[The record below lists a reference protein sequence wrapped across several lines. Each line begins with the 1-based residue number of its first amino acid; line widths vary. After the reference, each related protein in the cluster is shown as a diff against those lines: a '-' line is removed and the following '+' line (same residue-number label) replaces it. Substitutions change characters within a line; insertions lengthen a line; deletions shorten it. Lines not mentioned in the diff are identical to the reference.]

1 MRSLEES
8 RQRWQKT
15 TEGASKVGGLK
26 SLVKADADSI
36 CVSGLRSVCWKAFLL
51 FQSVDRNTWAATSED
66 SRAAYSALKSH
77 FLRLIER
84 PGDLDSTI
92 DPLNDDDNSPW
103 NTLRRDE
110 QLCVEIAQDVERCMP
125 DEPYFRLPETQKTL
139 LQILFIYCKIN
150 QDIGY
155 RQGMHELAAPILLA
169 IQRDALAPMT
179 PEESVLS
186 DDGDR
191 LMFNTLDASFIE
203 HDSFTLFNLIMRTAK
218 PFYELGEPDKRLNA
232 GSTSSSQYGSS
243 PIVQRSKQIH
253 EVLLAQVDPELASHL
268 TRIEILPQIFII
280 RWIRLIFGR
289 EFPFED
295 LLALWDKL
303 FAEDPDLEL
312 IDMICV
318 SKLLRIR
325 WQLLDADY
333 SVALTL
339 LLKYPHPTPP
349 CGPQTFVEDAIY
361 LRENLNEPAGAKLI
375 NKYTGRA
382 PLSPSSR
389 PVPATPAGRAK
400 PHRAESRF
408 SARKSPLPS
417 PARFL
422 QDQGG
427 VEALLQGAAKG
438 VFDRGERLGI
448 NQVVRDAVDEVKR
461 NMQGLSPGPGSPRR
475 TPRNN
480 ALSVDEVVTE
490 TGKSLAD
497 LEVRNKTLALL
508 LNGTIDEIQK
518 ASDSTEDASTKST
531 SVNNAIEKLRFIM
544 LRLEDSSLPLKPD
557 TPRTTADAEDTRAI
571 EPEAKPQSQAS
582 HIASPISPQKGIET
596 ANSQVEAPPP
606 TAGSFP
612 TLGRTIPRRPRI
624 SVSQPS
630 EGLEAGPGKPG
641 QPATGIPT
649 RSTLAQS
656 SFAWMLGPDEHS
668 ATSDQSPPMKS
679 PSPFLSSG
687 RKPGSSA
694 ARERSAFLFGD
705 DADEDD
711 VNSPASPKRGGSKG
725 DFGLEAMKK
734 TDT

>member
-36 CVSGLRSVCWKAFLL
+36 CESGLRS
-51 FQSVDRNTWAATSED
+51 SVDRNTWAATSED

-77 FLRLIER
+77 FLRFIER

-110 QLCVEIAQDVERCMP
+110 QLCVEITQDVERCMP

-139 LQILFIYCKIN
+139 LHILFIYCKIN

-169 IQRDALAPMT
+169 MQRDALAPIA
-179 PEESVLS
+179 PEGSVLS

-191 LMFNTLDASFIE
+191 LMFTTLDASFIE

-218 PFYELGEPDKRLNA
+218 SFYELGEPDKRLNA

-253 EVLLAQVDPELASHL
+253 EVLLAQVDPELALHL
-268 TRIEILPQIFII
+268 TQIEILPQIFII
-280 RWIRLIFGR
+280 RWIRLLFGR

-295 LLALWDKL
+295 LLALWDRL

-318 SKLLRIR
+318 SMLLRIR

-339 LLKYPHPTPP
+339 LLKYPHPTRPY
-349 CGPQTFVEDAIY
+349 GPQTFVEDAIY
-361 LRENLNEPAGAKLI
+361 LRENLNQPAGAKLI

-382 PLSPSSR
+382 PVPPSSR

-408 SARKSPLPS
+408 AGRKSPLPS

-475 TPRNN
+475 FPRSN

-508 LNGTIDEIQK
+508 LNGTIEEIQT
-518 ASDSTEDASTKST
+518 ASDSTEDASTKAT
-531 SVNNAIEKLRFIM
+531 SINNGIEKLRFIM
-544 LRLEDSSLPLKPD
+544 LRLEDSSLPLEPD
-557 TPRTTADAEDTRAI
+557 TPRAAPDARVTATI
-571 EPEAKPQSQAS
+571 EPEEKPQVQAS
-582 HIASPISPQKGIET
+582 NVVTPISPLKDIET
-596 ANSQVEAPPP
+596 TNLPGETPPP
-606 TAGSFP
+606 TAGSSP
-612 TLGRTIPRRPRI
+612 TLGRTIPRRPRT
-624 SVSQPS
+624 SVSQPL
-630 EGLEAGPGKPG
+630 EGLDAGPGKPG
-641 QPATGIPT
+641 QPATGIPA

-668 ATSDQSPPMKS
+668 VPSDQPALMKS
-679 PSPFLSSG
+679 SSPFLSSG
-687 RKPGSSA
+687 RKPGSSTS
-694 ARERSAFLFGD
+694 RERSAFLFGD

-711 VNSPASPKRGGSKG
+711 VNSPASPKRAGSKG
-725 DFGLEAMKK
+725 DFGLEAMKR

>member
-1 MRSLEES
+1 MRSLDES
-8 RQRWQKT
+8 
-15 TEGASKVGGLK
+15 S
-26 SLVKADADSI
+26 D
-36 CVSGLRSVCWKAFLL
+36 
-51 FQSVDRNTWAATSED
+51 D

-77 FLRLIER
+77 FLRFIER

-110 QLCVEIAQDVERCMP
+110 QLWIEIAQDVERCMP

-169 IQRDALAPMT
+169 VQRDSLAPVVSEG
-179 PEESVLS
+179 PVS

-191 LMFNTLDASFIE
+191 LMLNTLDASFIE

-218 PFYELGEPDKRLNA
+218 SFYELGEPDKKLNA
-232 GSTSSSQYGSS
+232 GSTTSSQYGSS

-268 TRIEILPQIFII
+268 TQIEILPQIFII
-280 RWIRLIFGR
+280 RWIRLLFGR

-318 SKLLRIR
+318 SMLLRIR

-349 CGPQTFVEDAIY
+349 YGPQTFVEDAIY
-361 LRENLNEPAGAKLI
+361 LRDNLNASSGAKLI
-375 NKYTGRA
+375 NKYSGRA
-382 PLSPSSR
+382 PVPPSSR

-400 PHRAESRF
+400 AYRADSKF
-408 SARKSPLPS
+408 SGRKSPLPS

-422 QDQGG
+422 QEQRG

-438 VFDRGERLGI
+438 VFERGERLGI

-475 TPRNN
+475 APRNN
-480 ALSVDEVVTE
+480 SQSVSEVLTE
-490 TGKSLAD
+490 SGKSLAD

-508 LNGTIDEIQK
+508 LSGTIEEIQK
-518 ASDSTEDASTKST
+518 ASDSTEDASAKSV
-531 SVNNAIEKLRFIM
+531 SVNDAIEKLRFIM
-544 LRLEDSSLPLKPD
+544 LRLEDSSLPLQPD
-557 TPRTTADAEDTRAI
+557 TPGTAAGTEVTGRI
-571 EPEAKPQSQAS
+571 EPEEKPQSQATDA
-582 HIASPISPQKGIET
+582 IAPISLQQDMEK
-596 ANSQVEAPPP
+596 ANSHVETLSP
-606 TAGSFP
+606 TAGASP
-612 TLGRTIPRRPRI
+612 TLGRTIPRRPRT

-630 EGLEAGPGKPG
+630 QGLNAGASELE

-668 ATSDQSPPMKS
+668 APSDQPTSMKS
-679 PSPFLSSG
+679 PSPFLPSS

-705 DADEDD
+705 DIDEDD
-711 VNSPASPKRGGSKG
+711 VNPQASPKRGGNKG
-725 DFGLEAMKK
+725 DFDLEPMKK

>member
-1 MRSLEES
+1 MRSLDES
-8 RQRWQKT
+8 
-15 TEGASKVGGLK
+15 
-26 SLVKADADSI
+26 
-36 CVSGLRSVCWKAFLL
+36 
-51 FQSVDRNTWAATSED
+51 SED

-77 FLRLIER
+77 FLRFIER

-110 QLCVEIAQDVERCMP
+110 QLCIEIAQDVERCMP
-125 DEPYFRLPETQKTL
+125 DEPYFRLLETQKTL
-139 LQILFIYCKIN
+139 SQVLFIYCKLN

-169 IQRDALAPMT
+169 VQRDALEPMAS
-179 PEESVLS
+179 EGSVVS
-186 DDGDR
+186 GDSDR

-203 HDSFTLFNLIMRTAK
+203 HDSFTLFNLVMRTAK
-218 PFYELGEPDKRLNA
+218 SFYELGEPDKRLNA
-232 GSTSSSQYGSS
+232 GPTSSAQYGSS

-268 TRIEILPQIFII
+268 TQIEILPQIFII
-280 RWIRLIFGR
+280 RWIRLLFGR

-303 FAEDPDLEL
+303 FAEDPNLEL

-318 SKLLRIR
+318 SMLLRIR

-339 LLKYPHPTPP
+339 LLKYPHPAPP
-349 CGPQTFVEDAIY
+349 YGPQTLVEDAIY
-361 LRENLNEPAGAKLI
+361 LRENLDASSGAKLI
-375 NKYTGRA
+375 NKYAGRV
-382 PLSPSSR
+382 PVPPSSR
-389 PVPATPAGRAK
+389 PVPATPAGRVK
-400 PHRAESRF
+400 VHRAESRF
-408 SARKSPLPS
+408 SGRKSPLPS

-422 QDQGG
+422 QEQRG

-438 VFDRGERLGI
+438 VFERGERLGI

-461 NMQGLSPGPGSPRR
+461 NMQGLSPTPGSPRKAS
-475 TPRNN
+475 RNST
-480 ALSVDEVVTE
+480 LSVDEVIRE

-508 LNGTIDEIQK
+508 LSSTIEEIQK
-518 ASDSTEDASTKST
+518 ASDSTEDGSTKST

-544 LRLEDSSLPLKPD
+544 IRLDDSSLPLQPD
-557 TPRTTADAEDTRAI
+557 TPRTTAGTEVAGRV
-571 EPEAKPQSQAS
+571 EPVENTQSQAS
-582 HIASPISPQKGIET
+582 HQVTPISLQKGIET
-596 ANSQVEAPPP
+596 TNSQEEILPPA
-606 TAGSFP
+606 AGSSP
-612 TLGRTIPRRPRI
+612 TLGRSIPRRPRTSAI
-624 SVSQPS
+624 QSS
-630 EGLEAGPGKPG
+630 EGLDAGPGRLG
-641 QPATGIPT
+641 QSAAGIPA

-668 ATSDQSPPMKS
+668 VPSDQSVSMS
-679 PSPFLSSG
+679 SSSPFLSSS

-694 ARERSAFLFGD
+694 SRERSAFLFGD
-705 DADEDD
+705 DASEGDAMTQ
-711 VNSPASPKRGGSKG
+711 ASPKRSGSKG
-725 DFGLEAMKK
+725 DFGLEAMKR

>member
-36 CVSGLRSVCWKAFLL
+36 CESGLRS
-51 FQSVDRNTWAATSED
+51 SVDRNTWAATSED

-77 FLRLIER
+77 FLRFIER

-110 QLCVEIAQDVERCMP
+110 ELCIEIAQDVERCMP
-125 DEPYFRLPETQKTL
+125 DEPYFRHPETQKTL

-169 IQRDALAPMT
+169 MQRDALAPMAL
-179 PEESVLS
+179 EGSGLS

-191 LMFNTLDASFIE
+191 LMFTTLDASFIE

-218 PFYELGEPDKRLNA
+218 SFYELGEPDKRLNA

-268 TRIEILPQIFII
+268 TQIEILPQIFII
-280 RWIRLIFGR
+280 RWIRLLFGR

-318 SKLLRIR
+318 SMLLRIR

-349 CGPQTFVEDAIY
+349 YGPQTFVEDAIY
-361 LRENLNEPAGAKLI
+361 LRENLSESAGAKLI

-382 PLSPSSR
+382 PLPPSSR
-389 PVPATPAGRAK
+389 PMPATPAGRAK

-408 SARKSPLPS
+408 SGRKSPLPS

-461 NMQGLSPGPGSPRR
+461 NMQGLSPGPGSPH
-475 TPRNN
+475 PRIN
-480 ALSVDEVVTE
+480 ALPVDEVVTE

-508 LNGTIDEIQK
+508 LNGTIEEIQK
-518 ASDSTEDASTKST
+518 ASDSTEDALTKST
-531 SVNNAIEKLRFIM
+531 SINNGLDKLRFIM
-544 LRLEDSSLPLKPD
+544 LRLEDSSLPLQPD
-557 TPRTTADAEDTRAI
+557 TPRTAPDAEVARTM
-571 EPEAKPQSQAS
+571 ESEKKSQVQAS
-582 HIASPISPQKGIET
+582 NVATPISPLKDIET
-596 ANSQVEAPPP
+596 TNLPAETPPP
-606 TAGSFP
+606 TAGSSP
-612 TLGRTIPRRPRI
+612 TLGRTIPRRPRT

-630 EGLEAGPGKPG
+630 ECLDAGSGKPG
-641 QPATGIPT
+641 QPATGIPA

-668 ATSDQSPPMKS
+668 VPSDQSTSMKS

-687 RKPGSSA
+687 RKPGSNV

-725 DFGLEAMKK
+725 DFGLEAMKR